1 MAAPNRRLER
11 RSDIVSWLKDNFK
24 VSAGFEIWILISTG
38 FEFLFKFQLNSK
50 SGLQSSAGFK
60 ISFIIMQVTRVLDL
74 SKSEEVGQ
82 YLEGD
87 LNPFP
92 WFIIEYLEH
101 L

>member
-1 MAAPNRRLER
+1 
-11 RSDIVSWLKDNFK
+11 
-24 VSAGFEIWILISTG
+24 
-38 FEFLFKFQLNSK
+38 
-50 SGLQSSAGFK
+50 
-60 ISFIIMQVTRVLDL
+60 MQVTRVLDL

-101 L
+101 LEMWRIFSYLESAIKGCFYI